1 MEQNRKNPPDGTR
14 GRRAFHRPL
23 GQIAPEVQSL
33 ETFLGYLEANGAQ
46 AICAATFNTML
57 TEWPECVATESNPR
71 TTQTYVSSR
80 PSLPEQV

>member
-1 MEQNRKNPPDGTR
+1 MHGYKSAGDAAGAVMYAMDIIPM
-14 GRRAFHRPL
+14 
-23 GQIAPEVQSL
+23 IPEVQSL